1 MTTVHAR
8 LIGDKAVLSRDEFEC
23 LVELA
28 RRNERIELQ
37 VEEDDVPT
45 AAIMRLAETGG
56 GFDFWK
62 EEGEDLYLEE
72 DGEPV

>member
-1 MTTVHAR
+1 MTTVHAQ

-28 RRNERIELQ
+28 RRSERIELQ

-45 AAIMRLAETGG
+45 VAIMRLAETGG
-56 GFDFWK
+56 AFDFWK
-62 EEGEDLYLEE
+62 EEGEDLYSEE
-72 DGEPV
+72 DGELV

>member
-1 MTTVHAR
+1 MTTVHAQ
-8 LIGDKAVLSRDEFEC
+8 LIGGKAVLSRDEFEC

-28 RRNERIELQ
+28 RQSERIEVQ

-56 GFDFWK
+56 AFDC
-62 EEGEDLYLEE
+62 LRLARTLEE
-72 DGEPV
+72 ERCGHAM

>member
-1 MTTVHAR
+1 MTTVHAQ

-28 RRNERIELQ
+28 RRSERIELQ

-45 AAIMRLAETGG
+45 VAIMRLAETGG
-56 GFDFWK
+56 AFDFWK
-62 EEGEDLYLEE
+62 EEGEDPYSEE

>member
-1 MTTVHAR
+1 MTTVHAQ

-28 RRNERIELQ
+28 RRSERIELQ

-45 AAIMRLAETGG
+45 AASMRLAETGG
-56 GFDFWK
+56 AFDFWK
-62 EEGEDLYLEE
+62 EEGEDLYSEE

>member
-1 MTTVHAR
+1 MTTVHAQ
-8 LIGDKAVLSRDEFEC
+8 LIGDKVVLSRDEFEC

-28 RRNERIELQ
+28 RRSERIELQ
-37 VEEDDVPT
+37 IEEDDVPT

-56 GFDFWK
+56 AFDFGK
-62 EEGEDLYLEE
+62 EEGEDLYSEE

>member
-1 MTTVHAR
+1 MTTVHAQ
-8 LIGDKAVLSRDEFEC
+8 LLGDKAVLSRDEFEC

-28 RRNERIELQ
+28 RRSERIELQ

-56 GFDFWK
+56 AFDFWK
-62 EEGEDLYLEE
+62 DEAEDLYSEE

>member
-1 MTTVHAR
+1 MTTVHAQ

-28 RRNERIELQ
+28 RRSERIELQ

-45 AAIMRLAETGG
+45 VAIMRLAETGG
-56 GFDFWK
+56 AFDFWK
-62 EEGEDLYLEE
+62 EEGEDLYSEE

>member
-1 MTTVHAR
+1 MTTVHAQ

-23 LVELA
+23 LVKLA
-28 RRNERIELQ
+28 RRSQRIELQ

-56 GFDFWK
+56 AFDFWK
-62 EEGEDLYLEE
+62 EEGEDLYSEE

>member
-1 MTTVHAR
+1 MTTVHAQ

-28 RRNERIELQ
+28 RRSERIELQ

-45 AAIMRLAETGG
+45 AAIMQLAETGG
-56 GFDFWK
+56 AFDFWK
-62 EEGEDLYLEE
+62 EEGEDLYSEE
-72 DGEPV
+72 DGGPV

>member
-1 MTTVHAR
+1 MTTVHAQ
-8 LIGDKAVLSRDEFEC
+8 LIGDKAVLARDEFEC

-28 RRNERIELQ
+28 RRSERIELQ

-45 AAIMRLAETGG
+45 AAIMRLAETGVA
-56 GFDFWK
+56 FDFWK
-62 EEGEDLYLEE
+62 DEAEDLYSEE

>member
-1 MTTVHAR
+1 MTTVHAQ

-23 LVELA
+23 LVKLA
-28 RRNERIELQ
+28 RRSQRIELH

-56 GFDFWK
+56 ASDFGK
-62 EEGEDLYLEE
+62 EEGEDLYSEE

>member
-1 MTTVHAR
+1 MTTVHAQ

-28 RRNERIELQ
+28 RRSERIELQ

-56 GFDFWK
+56 AFDFWK
-62 EEGEDLYLEE
+62 EEGEDLYSEE

>member
-1 MTTVHAR
+1 MTTVHAQVVGNKTLVPR
-8 LIGDKAVLSRDEFEC
+8 EEFDR

-28 RRNERIELQ
+28 QRSEPIVLQ

-45 AAIMRLAETGG
+45 LGVSRLAEQGG
-56 GFDFWK
+56 GFDFWS
-62 EEGEDLYLEE
+62 EEGEDLYSLE